1 MSKRLLK
8 NSVVLAPSILSA
20 NFANLKKDIGLVE
33 KAGAQW
39 LHIDVMDGH
48 FVPNLTIGPAV
59 VKAIRP
65 HSRLLFDVHLMIER
79 PDHYWKQFHA
89 AGADLITF
97 HHEAPVN
104 QRKLIRDMKRA
115 GLKTGVSIK
124 PDTPVSAIAGILP
137 LVDLVLVMTV
147 EPGFGGQKY
156 RHDMVPKIQQL
167 RAIID
172 RRKLAC
178 RLEVDG
184 GITLETALIAVAAGA
199 DVLVAG
205 NAVFA
210 AANPASALKRIRKAI
225 DKSLK

>member
-1 MSKRLLK
+1 MSNSPLKREVL
-8 NSVVLAPSILSA
+8 LAPSILSA
-20 NFANLKKDIGLVE
+20 NFAELRKDVSAVE
-33 KAGAQW
+33 KAGASW
-39 LHIDVMDGH
+39 LHIDIMDGH

-65 HSRLLFDVHLMIER
+65 YSRLVFDTHLMIER
-79 PDHYWKQFHA
+79 PDRYWKQFHE
-89 AGADLITF
+89 AGANLITF
-97 HHEAPVN
+97 HHEAQVD
-104 QRKLIRDMKRA
+104 QRSLIRTMKRA

-124 PDTPVSAIAGILP
+124 PKTPVSAIAGILP

-156 RHDMVPKIQQL
+156 MYDMAPKIREL

-172 RRKLAC
+172 RRKLSC
-178 RLEVDG
+178 HLEVDG
-184 GITLETALIAVAAGA
+184 GITFETALIAVEAGA

-205 NAVFA
+205 NAIFGAKNPA
-210 AANPASALKRIRKAI
+210 AAIRLMRKSI

>member
-1 MSKRLLK
+1 MKERE
-8 NSVVLAPSILSA
+8 VFIAPSILSA
-20 NFANLKKDIGLVE
+20 DFAELKKDVKMVE
-33 KAGAQW
+33 KAGARW

-79 PDHYWKQFHA
+79 PDLYWKQFKD

-97 HHEAPVN
+97 HHEALLN
-104 QRKLIRDMKRA
+104 QRGLIRAMKQA

-124 PDTPVSAIAGILP
+124 PKTPVSAIARILP

-156 RHDMVPKIQQL
+156 MHDMVPKIREL
-167 RAIID
+167 RGIIE

-184 GITLETALIAVAAGA
+184 GITLETALLTVAAGA

-205 NAVFA
+205 NAVFGA
-210 AANPASALKRIRKAI
+210 KNPASALKLLRKAI